1 MLGTRGPVP
10 LLVGLLLLLPGL
22 CGPGG
27 RRAPRRRFE
36 YKFSFKGP
44 RWSPPG
50 AGIPFWSHHGD
61 AILGL
66 EEVRLVPSLR
76 DRRGAVWTRA
86 PVLFPSWEV
95 EVQLRVTGPGR
106 RGTQGMAVWYTRER
120 SKEGPILGGPAEW
133 DGVGILFESSAGDA
147 QDSPVIR
154 VLVADGR
161 SPSAQSRDGASR
173 VLGLCHR
180 NFRNWPFPF
189 RVRITYWEQRLRV
202 SSNSGLTPYDPEEF
216 CVDVGP
222 LLLPSGGFFGVSA
235 ATGTLADDHDVLT
248 FLTFSLQEPS
258 PEDPPQPISES
269 EQLRLAEQLQ
279 GLRARLAL
287 GTREDIVV
295 PKLDFKAQDMGER
308 LPELEET
315 LSRNSQALQAL
326 RALSE
331 QLVQAER
338 QWKQQLGL
346 PGQVKPEGGWARAM
360 AVALGNRLVLLLDP
374 QDSAKLSTLFS
385 AQQTLLQALQEMRNR
400 AVLMASS
407 ARGSFLP
414 LGTAHHFSELEQTL
428 SLLHKDLRGVV
439 KTASQTPRFPGG
451 RPRASSCLRPGVFLL
466 FLVTQT
472 VGFFCY
478 LHFRQEL
485 DKRFRECL
493 SRGALPLG
501 PALHPAG
508 ALGALRRQPF
518 NPSSQA

>member
-1 MLGTRGPVP
+1 MSGSSGPVP
-10 LLVGLLLLLPGL
+10 LLLGLLLLLPGL

-76 DRRGAVWTRA
+76 DRRGAMWTRA
-86 PVLFPSWEV
+86 PVLFRSWEV

-106 RGTQGMAVWYTRER
+106 RGAQGMAVWYTRER

-133 DGVGILFESSAGDA
+133 HGVGILFDSSAGDA

-154 VLVADGR
+154 VLVGDGH
-161 SPSAQSRDGASR
+161 SSSAQPRDRASR

-180 NFRNWPFPF
+180 NFRNWPYPF
-189 RVRITYWEQRLRV
+189 RVRITYWEHRLRV

-222 LLLPSGGFFGVSA
+222 LILPSGGFFGVSA
-235 ATGTLADDHDVLT
+235 ATGTLADDHDLLT

-258 PEDPPQPISES
+258 PEDAPHPISES
-269 EQLRLAEQLQ
+269 EQLRLAGQLQ

-287 GTREDIVV
+287 GTREDIV

-308 LPELEET
+308 LPDLDET
-315 LSRNSQALQAL
+315 LSRYSQVLQAL

-346 PGQVKPEGGWARAM
+346 PGQVRPEGGW
-360 AVALGNRLVLLLDP
+360 
-374 QDSAKLSTLFS
+374 DSAKLSTLLS
-385 AQQTLLQALQEMRNR
+385 AQQTLLQALQEMRHR
-400 AVLMASS
+400 AVLMASG
-407 ARGSFLP
+407 ARVSFLP

-439 KTASQTPRFPGG
+439 KTASQAPRSPGG

-493 SRGALPLG
+493 SRSALALG

-518 NPSSQA
+518 NPSTQA